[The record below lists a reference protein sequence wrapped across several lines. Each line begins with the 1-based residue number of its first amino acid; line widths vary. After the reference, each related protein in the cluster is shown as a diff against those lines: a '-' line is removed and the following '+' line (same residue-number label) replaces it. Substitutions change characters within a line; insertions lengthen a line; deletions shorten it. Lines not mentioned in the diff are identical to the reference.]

1 MLKSMTGY
9 GRVELI
15 ERALQITAE
24 IKSLNAR
31 FLDINCRLP
40 KAVQFKELEIRDIVK
55 QFLVRGSVTVSL
67 NLVYENV
74 KDKLVFNEK
83 SAAACL
89 GEIKKLNLKLKLKG
103 EVTLDHLLKY
113 SDFFFEKEESSLSEN
128 EWKSVRKAIID
139 ALRSLDKMRQNEGH
153 SILKDL
159 QNRIKK
165 LSDIVDK
172 VESVANGRVAAEKER
187 IRERIA
193 QLFENDEIDEQR
205 LQMEIVLMANK
216 LDVAEEITRLRSHI
230 KFFYELMKAKEPVG
244 NKMTFLLQEMNR
256 EINTIGS
263 KSDDADISQSVVSA
277 KEEIERIREQAA
289 NIE

>member
-31 FLDINCRLP
+31 YLDINCRLP

>member
-1 MLKSMTGY
+1 MTGY

-31 FLDINCRLP
+31 YLDINCRLP